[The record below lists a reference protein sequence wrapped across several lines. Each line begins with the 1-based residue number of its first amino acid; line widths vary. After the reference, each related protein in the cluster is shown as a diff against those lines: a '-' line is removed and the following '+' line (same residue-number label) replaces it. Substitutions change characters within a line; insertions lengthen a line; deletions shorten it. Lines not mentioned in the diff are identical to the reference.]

1 MKIKEVLKLM
11 IYTAS
16 FVFLF
21 LVALSSLAAVS
32 PIPRWENTMFTVLY
46 MFTSCKCYALN
57 VYMPL
62 KFLC

>member
-1 MKIKEVLKLM
+1 MKINEVLELM
-11 IYTAS
+11 VYIVS

-21 LVALSSLAAVS
+21 LVELSSLAAVS
-32 PIPRWENTMFTVLY
+32 PISKWENTMFTVLY

-57 VYMPL
+57 VYMPP